1 MISFRNVSALQ
12 DAMPK
17 ARSEILRE
25 GKLNVG
31 GNEYRIDA
39 DTQQFIC
46 SEPTN
51 NTIGRFFDGVGK
63 LYRESNLDSVAKAI
77 TKSVFDNELGQTQ
90 CSQTRSSVKH
100 DQVLFKGAGL
110 KTPSDVLNAFGQLDT
125 QIIKSNN
132 DELNQ
137 LAERA
142 LSEVLLSSFTPK
154 KPNSDVKLNVCS
166 FHPKLQTLTLDINKR
181 LDLFVEGLEKNS
193 ADIFVAPEYYWNAS
207 NNNLNA
213 FSTESFTNIREKLTS
228 ISRQYPDT
236 LIIPG
241 SFVIIDEKNAKNI
254 SFVIKNGELI
264 ADLQGNQIYQ
274 KLDLD
279 YEKKKFN
286 LEREWLSA
294 GKGAF
299 DFTYNEWNIR
309 LEICSD
315 NGVIKKGEWAPD
327 LGIVIAANIGG
338 KFCSTPVGGSTIFV
352 DANGTSVEKVKEK
365 IEKKQ
370 DPLFDFLPK
379 TLQDRYQGKFVP
391 ASVYRQNIEESL
403 LKEFRPQWFK

>member
-77 TKSVFDNELGQTQ
+77 TKSVFDNELGQAQ

-264 ADLQGNQIYQ
+264 ADLQ
-274 KLDLD
+274 
-279 YEKKKFN
+279 
-286 LEREWLSA
+286 
-294 GKGAF
+294 
-299 DFTYNEWNIR
+299 
-309 LEICSD
+309 D
-315 NGVIKKGEWAPD
+315 N
-327 LGIVIAANIGG
+327 
-338 KFCSTPVGGSTIFV
+338 
-352 DANGTSVEKVKEK
+352 
-365 IEKKQ
+365 
-370 DPLFDFLPK
+370 
-379 TLQDRYQGKFVP
+379 
-391 ASVYRQNIEESL
+391 
-403 LKEFRPQWFK
+403 